1 MECITKTRNII
12 SKVRERDLFY
22 LVWKLKQYLFRKIFK
37 VIYAHA
43 DNYKSFNINK
53 SNKTFLHSVVNRY
66 VANSNTKSLLDSTG
80 IISSINYLCDSDSS
94 YRQSIIANGDKIC
107 SNIISILGDN
117 EKYLGERINWSK
129 DYKSGV
135 TWDSQYAFDYVLL
148 DWSKP
153 SDVRIVWELNRL
165 HFILD
170 LGKAY
175 LVTKDDKYVLKY
187 KEIII
192 DWQANNKVAYSLAW
206 GCAMEASIR
215 AVNLILALDFFA
227 SSKLLDEAF
236 MCNYINSII
245 QHGHFIWRNI
255 EYADIRGNHYLADLV
270 GLVYIGCYFHEYPES
285 RKWLQF
291 STNKL
296 EEEIFG
302 QIHPDGVDHEGS
314 LPYQQLVVELL
325 LSAIILLKK
334 NGIVLSSEA
343 MARVENA
350 VEFIMHYTKPDGK
363 CPMFG
368 DSDDGRLHPFGKQDV
383 NDHRHLLSTAA
394 VIFKRGD
401 FKAAAGKFW
410 EDSLWLLGVEGLHE
424 FDALHEKEYRLSRAF
439 DNGGFYVMQNVGNH
453 MIIDCGNVGMAGRGG
468 HGHID
473 RLSFELFLNGEQLIC
488 DTGCSS
494 YAANKTERIA
504 AISSKAHNL
513 TIIKGIEM
521 AAIDTSGFIQAR
533 NVPGRTV
540 RWDVGEEV
548 DYFHGQIEFCQENKE
563 SIKYDRQIK
572 FYKTK
577 SVVEIIDSF
586 TGIVD
591 YPLETYFHFAPNCR
605 VSNDRGSV
613 AIFSETLGNSF
624 LMETDSS
631 GEWLIEDGVIYSHY
645 AKECPSNVAVFKSNE
660 KFPSTL
666 HFKISSVGKS

>member
-1 MECITKTRNII
+1 MEFVTRIGNFIRKA
-12 SKVRERDLFY
+12 SERDISY
-22 LVWKLKQYLFRKIFK
+22 LAWKAKQFGFRKIFK
-37 VIYAHA
+37 VLYLPKFQQISFRTNKKNIVSLRYIFNRNIT
-43 DNYKSFNINK
+43 DNN
-53 SNKTFLHSVVNRY
+53 NKTI
-66 VANSNTKSLLDSTG
+66 LDGTS
-80 IISSINYLCDSDSS
+80 IIGRINLLCDKDSL
-94 YRQSIIANGDKIC
+94 YRQSVIANGDKIC

-117 EKYLGERINWSK
+117 EKYLGERIDWNK
-129 DYKSGV
+129 DYKSGE
-135 TWDSQYAFDYVLL
+135 TWDSRYAFDYVLL

-175 LVTKDDKYVLKY
+175 LATNDQKYVQKY
-187 KEIII
+187 KEIIT
-192 DWQANNKVAYSLAW
+192 DWQANNRVAYSLAW

-227 SSKLLDEAF
+227 SSRLLDEAF
-236 MCNYINSII
+236 ICKYINSII

-270 GLVYIGCYFHEYPES
+270 GLIYIGCYFPEYPETK
-285 RKWLQF
+285 KWLQF

-325 LSAIILLKK
+325 LSAIILLNK
-334 NGIVLSSEA
+334 NGTNLSSEA
-343 MARVENA
+343 MTRVENA

-410 EDSLWLLGVEGLHE
+410 EDSVWLLGAVGLNE
-424 FDALHEKEYRLSRAF
+424 FDSLQENEYLLSRAF
-439 DNGGFYVMQNVGNH
+439 DNGGFYVMQNFGNH
-453 MIIDCGNVGMAGRGG
+453 IIIDCGNVGMAGRGG

-494 YAANKTERIA
+494 YSANKTERIA

-513 TIIKGIEM
+513 TVIEGIEM

-533 NVPGRTV
+533 NVPGRV
-540 RWDVGEEV
+540 IGWNVSEKMDF
-548 DYFHGQIEFCQENKE
+548 FHGQIDYRLENKE
-563 SIKYDRQIK
+563 SINYERQVK

-586 TGIVD
+586 TGLGD

-605 VSNDRGSV
+605 VSIDRGSV
-613 AIFSETLGNSF
+613 AIFSETFGNCY
-624 LMETDSS
+624 LMETDSL
-631 GEWLIEDGVIYSHY
+631 GKWVIEDCIIYPHY
-645 AKECPSNVAVFKSNE
+645 AKECPAKVAIFKSDG
-660 KFPSTL
+660 KFPTIL
-666 HFKISSVGKS
+666 KFKISSVGKS